1 VFVSWRIS
9 ARPRAA
15 LYVQGAGAAYGALIV
30 VRFLFLGPHISIEES
45 TPAVVLS
52 YALVLMIGVF
62 LLLGFAAVW
71 MVDRCDRDGR
81 DLAPLP
87 GA

>member
-1 VFVSWRIS
+1 
-9 ARPRAA
+9 
-15 LYVQGAGAAYGALIV
+15 
-30 VRFLFLGPHISIEES
+30 
-45 TPAVVLS
+45 
-52 YALVLMIGVF
+52 MIGVF